1 MMPER
6 FTAEDAEVR
15 RERDEYFGFF
25 RSASLCV
32 LYGKSVCF
40 LLVWCAIASLASA
53 QALSPEEA
61 QKRFKLAE
69 GFEVELFASEPMVR
83 QPVAMTF
90 DDRGRVWVVQYLQ
103 YPNPAGL
110 KPVEVDRYLRTRY
123 DQVPEPPPHGPVGA
137 DKITILEDTDGD
149 GRADKSTDFVTGLN
163 LASAIALGDGGVYV
177 GQAPYLLFYPDKDG
191 DDVPDGEPEVLLK
204 GFGLEDAHA
213 VVNSLEWGPDGWLY
227 GAQGSTVTADIRGIG
242 FQQGLWRY
250 HPPTKRFELFSEGGG
265 NTFGLDFD
273 RHGNAIAGTNYGNVF
288 CLHQVQGAYYVKGF
302 TKHGPLH
309 NPYTFGYFE
318 HVAHT
323 GHAGGHVTCGGIV
336 YQGNAWPDPY
346 ENTYLGANLLSNA
359 IYWSKLIPH
368 GSTFK
373 TEYQGTLL
381 ETDDIWFRPIDC
393 LTGPDGSVY
402 VTDWYDKRA
411 NHVIPEDTWDKTNG
425 RIWRIVYRG
434 ANAASPEPKVEPI
447 NLADKTSFGLV
458 DLLASDNAWWRRKA
472 RKLLAERRDAEVTAM
487 LHKLIAG
494 SDERLSLEAT
504 WALYASGGWSDQV
517 ALRLLDHPSA
527 DVRAWT
533 VRLVGDEARELP
545 ADLRAK
551 FVALAASDSSPTVRS
566 QLACTAKR
574 LPAADGLAIV
584 AALMQRSEDAGDTH
598 LPLLLWWAIEA
609 KTTSDAPA
617 VLALFKQPAN
627 WNLPIVRDVL
637 AERTARRFLAEKNEI
652 GNTGCA
658 QLLALAPTD
667 EARLRLVAAME
678 SDLAGRPLAEVPTS
692 LVETLAGLWQ
702 NHAADPTV
710 TRFALKLGHVAAY
723 QSARTRMRDTNEPE
737 PVRLSLISAVAQA
750 ARPDDLPLLFELLDA
765 QASSEAIRGAA
776 LSGLAQYDDATIGGD
791 LLTRYPALAP
801 ALKPRAIALL
811 TTRPAWAEK
820 LVEGVAAEKIAAQDV
835 SVDQVR
841 AMLAVADD
849 ELKQAIEA
857 RWGKIRAATP
867 GEKMSYVPVLGRVL
881 NAAPGDLA
889 SGHKLYMKHC
899 GVCHTL
905 HGEGQK
911 IGPDLTS
918 ADRKNRESLL
928 LNILDPSGTIRPEF
942 ISQTVVLVDG
952 RVLTG
957 LVTESDAARLTIV
970 DAKQQK
976 TVVERADIEQLE
988 PSPLSLMPEGLL
1000 QQLSEQEVRDLF
1012 RYLQSDAAPTT
1023 SAAR

>member
-6 FTAEDAEVR
+6 LTAEDAEVR
-15 RERDEYFGFF
+15 REGDEYLGFF
-25 RSASLCV
+25 PSASLCV
-32 LYGKSVCF
+32 LCGKSLCF
-40 LLVWCAIASLASA
+40 LVVWCAIASLAGA
-53 QALSPEEA
+53 QALTPDEA

-69 GFEVELFASEPMVR
+69 GFAIELFASEPMVR

-90 DDRGRVWVVQYLQ
+90 DDRGRLWVVQYLQ

-110 KPVEVDRYLRTRY
+110 KPVEVDRYLRTKY
-123 DQVPEPPPHGPVGA
+123 DRVPEPPPHGPVGV

-149 GRADKSTDFVTGLN
+149 GRADKSKDFVTGLN

-177 GQAPYLLFYPDKDG
+177 GQAPYLLFYPDKNG

-250 HPPTKRFELFSEGGG
+250 HPATKRFELFSEGGG

-273 RHGNAIAGTNYGNVF
+273 RHGNAIACTNYGNVV

-309 NPYTFGYFE
+309 NPYTYGYFE

-336 YQGNAWPDPY
+336 YQGGAWPEEY

-359 IYWSKLIPH
+359 IYSSKLTPH
-368 GSTFK
+368 GSTF
-373 TEYQGTLL
+373 TSQYRGTLL

-434 ANAASPEPKVEPI
+434 AEDTTPVRKLEPI
-447 NLADKTSFGLV
+447 DLADKTSFGLV
-458 DLLASDNAWWRRKA
+458 DLLAHDNAWWRRKA
-472 RKLLAERRDAEVTAM
+472 RKLLAERRDAEVIPM

-494 SDERLSLEAT
+494 SDERLALEAT
-504 WALYASGGWSDQV
+504 WALYVCGGWSDPV

-527 DVRAWT
+527 DVRTWT
-533 VRLVGDEARELP
+533 VRLVGDDARPLP
-545 ADLRAK
+545 DKLRAK
-551 FVALAASDSSPTVRS
+551 FVALAESDPSPSVRS

-584 AALMQRSEDAGDTH
+584 AALMKRSEDAGDTH
-598 LPLLLWWAIEA
+598 LPLLLWWAIEPKA
-609 KTTSDAPA
+609 TSDPQP
-617 VLALFKQPAN
+617 VLALFEKPETWQ
-627 WNLPIVRDVL
+627 LPIVRDVL
-637 AERTARRFLAEKNEI
+637 VERVTRRYLAERNDAGYAACARM
-652 GNTGCA
+652 
-658 QLLALAPTD
+658 LALAPSD
-667 EARLRLVAAME
+667 EARLKLVAAME
-678 SDLAGRPLAEVPTS
+678 SDLSGRPLAEVPAPLS
-692 LVETLAGLWQ
+692 DRLAALWQ

-710 TRFALKLGHVAAY
+710 TRFALKLGHPAAY
-723 QSARTRMRDTNEPE
+723 ESARQRMRNANEPE
-737 PVRLSLISAVAQA
+737 AVRLSLVSAVAQA
-750 ARPDDLPLLFELLDA
+750 ARPDDLPLLLELVDA
-765 QASSEAIRGAA
+765 QASGESIRGAA
-776 LSGLAQYDDATIGGD
+776 LSGLAHYDGATIGSA
-791 LLTRYPALAP
+791 LLARYPALPP

-811 TTRPAWAEK
+811 TTRAGWAEK

-849 ELKQAIEA
+849 ELKQAIES

-881 NAAPGDLA
+881 NAAPGELA

-942 ISQTVVLVDG
+942 ISQTAVLVDG

-970 DAKQQK
+970 DAKQQR
-976 TVVERADIEQLE
+976 TVVERSEIEQLE

-1012 RYLQSDAAPTT
+1012 RYLQSDGAPTT